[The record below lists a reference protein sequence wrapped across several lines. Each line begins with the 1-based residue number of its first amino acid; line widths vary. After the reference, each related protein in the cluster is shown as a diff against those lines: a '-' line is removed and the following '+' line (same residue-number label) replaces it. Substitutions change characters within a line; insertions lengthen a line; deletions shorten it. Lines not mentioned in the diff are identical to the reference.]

1 MDQAPIDIKYIELL
15 QWLVDRYL
23 IPKDWPSRLE
33 IIKTKK
39 SEIIDLLFQ
48 KDTPEMKKIQ
58 NMFKI
63 FKTLPIESL
72 SHNDFSKLNMQLIKT
87 EEAKE
92 KTFFGNYKSP
102 LIYSSYILDGIY
114 NKNNMFLAEN
124 SKIIIQNVSYE
135 IPMLIKGNN
144 ELKYNI
150 SENESKIISKNE
162 EIENNKEKIKN
173 ILKSNEIEFDIETA
187 NSNQIALSIIERLEK
202 ENKFETMLNRLE
214 NNLKGNEII
223 KKGIDIYEEFYKN
236 LYGNIK
242 EKEKKNKKGK
252 KENKK
257 IKENFKTFTPK
268 LLKFFEE
275 GDYLIEEK
283 KIEKKSEEIRKNL
296 IENKIKNY
304 KSKYT
309 DQADFKSYNF
319 NLIGTGNLNEENS
332 LNNNNDNNEKENN
345 NDILCDTCLLNN
357 HERNLLI
364 SDLME
369 ISIFLEQ
376 RLVNVENKDEINLA
390 MYNNSLKNF
399 NLKYSSEELK
409 KIKNNFDELINQLQ
423 EKNLIFICEI
433 YTDENN
439 IKSIVDI
446 FDDIQIN
453 NKKLNN
459 TILNL
464 KNKNEELMKEIKEN
478 DKKITD
484 LRKNTVQLRKMIEV
498 FLTKNLKRKINIM
511 GDEYLFAK

>member
-102 LIYSSYILDGIY
+102 FIYSSYILDGIY
-114 NKNNMFLAEN
+114 NKNNMHLAEN

-257 IKENFKTFTPK
+257 IKDFKTFTPK

-332 LNNNNDNNEKENN
+332 LNNNNENNEKENN